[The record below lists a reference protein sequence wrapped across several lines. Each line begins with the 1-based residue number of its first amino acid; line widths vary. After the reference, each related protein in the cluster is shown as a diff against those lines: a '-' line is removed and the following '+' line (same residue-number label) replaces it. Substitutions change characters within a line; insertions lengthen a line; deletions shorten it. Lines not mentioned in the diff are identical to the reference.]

1 MLRKITLTILFTV
14 LCSQAQAAGAEH
26 DQLATAH
33 FTIEGVRDDRTVRF
47 LADHADAIA
56 EGVSSQ
62 LGFKLKG
69 RIQVIVA
76 PDKKRFHSAQPEG
89 ARLPDWAVG
98 VAYPHRNLIVLLK
111 NPRGDLLQTFEHEV
125 CHILLGRAFGKGHR
139 VPRWLDEGIAIL
151 IAKEWNMQRLATM
164 SMAVLSGS
172 LLSMDTITLSFP
184 RDARRAE
191 LAYCQSFY
199 FISFLITRFGE
210 KDFRSFLRTY
220 SSCKDFRLAL
230 WKTYY
235 LRWDEIEQMWQE
247 YLKVRF
253 GWLPVLFST
262 GTVWF
267 FASLVFVWG
276 YFYKK
281 QKARKK
287 MRQWELEELL
297 SGETDETLH

>member
-1 MLRKITLTILFTV
+1 MLRKIILTILFTV
-14 LCSQAQAAGAEH
+14 LCSQALTIAAERE
-26 DQLATAH
+26 QLATAH
-33 FTIEGVRDDRTVRF
+33 FTIEGLRGDRTAGF
-47 LADHADAIA
+47 LAEHADAIA

-62 LGFKLKG
+62 LGFALNG
-69 RIQVIVA
+69 RIRVIVA

-98 VAYPHRNLIVLLK
+98 VAYPHRSLIILLK
-111 NPRGDLLQTFEHEV
+111 GTRNDILKTFEHEV
-125 CHILLGRAFGKGHR
+125 CHMLLGQAFGSGHN

-151 IAKEWNMQRLATM
+151 IAKEWSTQRLATM

-172 LLSMDTITLSFP
+172 LLSMDEITHRFP

-199 FISFLITRFGE
+199 FISFLKTNFGE
-210 KDFRSFLRTY
+210 KDFHGFLTTY

-253 GWLPVLFST
+253 GWLPVLFSA

-276 YFYKK
+276 YLYKK

-297 SGETDETLH
+297 SDETDETIH